1 MRLLIPS
8 LAEALAVAYCVCA
21 ANPSIAQQ
29 AGSSI
34 TVDQKDIG
42 KIQVQVQKYDQALGV
57 VSQLN
62 RLQSSN
68 VECNGICY
76 FPNSSKPISW
86 KCEPRAKCD
95 LHCTVSPPVGGCN

>member
-8 LAEALAVAYCVCA
+8 LAVAYYFCA
-21 ANPSIAQQ
+21 MNPSIAQQ
-29 AGSSI
+29 VGSGI
-34 TVDQKDIG
+34 AADQKDIG
-42 KIQVQVQKYDQALGV
+42 KVQVQVQKYDQALGV
-57 VSQLN
+57 VSQLS

-68 VECNGICY
+68 VECNGVCY

-86 KCEPRAKCD
+86 KCEPGKKCD